1 MKCPYCKNEIE
12 SDSNFCIFCGNAVV
26 NLTEQ
31 EVADDILYLINNGN
45 MSAAIKYYANLYQV
59 DIVVAKDCVER
70 LYEKMHS

>member
-12 SDSNFCIFCGNAVV
+12 SDSNFCAFCGNAVV

-31 EVADDILYLINNGN
+31 EVADDILYLINKGN

-59 DIVVAKDCVER
+59 DLVVAKDCVER